1 MIVFNIILLSFLY
14 RRIGPLL
21 ILMVSL
27 ALSIGAM
34 VACLKLF
41 GITLNLFNVL
51 AFPLVLGVGVDYG
64 IYILLALRQ
73 PGDKQYAFATIIKP
87 VILAGLTA
95 MAGFG
100 SLAIAQN
107 PALRGLGIVCA
118 IGIACCL
125 FSTIFFILPA
135 YLVGLKR
142 MTGNPWYRLNTF
154 RAALRLASALPRDI
168 VQEIAGRHRPFR
180 LPLCAKRPRG
190 RPGKPRP
197 HHRPPRRDARRA
209 LPAKLR
215 HFLRMMADYFY
226 CSARPRR
233 RNPRP
238 GRAPGRA
245 LNTSPPRANEGKGG
259 ILVTAHLGNWELG
272 GIILALAGVPLTV
285 VTLEEPTSE
294 LTEWREAGRRRLGIK
309 TIAIGSDPFSFVG
322 IVSALRRNEF
332 VAMLVDRPYGDS
344 SVPVQFFG
352 AETQF
357 SSAPSLLHGHTG
369 AAVIPAF
376 VLQKPGGR
384 YVSVLEPPV
393 PMSTES
399 PESNAQKIA
408 AVFEAVVRRYPD
420 QWFNYVPI
428 WK

>member
-1 MIVFNIILLSFLY
+1 
-14 RRIGPLL
+14 
-21 ILMVSL
+21 
-27 ALSIGAM
+27 
-34 VACLKLF
+34 
-41 GITLNLFNVL
+41 
-51 AFPLVLGVGVDYG
+51 
-64 IYILLALRQ
+64 
-73 PGDKQYAFATIIKP
+73 
-87 VILAGLTA
+87 
-95 MAGFG
+95 
-100 SLAIAQN
+100 
-107 PALRGLGIVCA
+107 
-118 IGIACCL
+118 
-125 FSTIFFILPA
+125 
-135 YLVGLKR
+135 
-142 MTGNPWYRLNTF
+142 MTGNPWYRLGTF
-154 RAALRLASALPRDI
+154 RAALRLASALPRDM
-168 VQEIAGRHRPFR
+168 VQEMAGAIGLFGYRFAQKGREAALENLGR
-180 LPLCAKRPRG
+180 ITGLQGAMLEELCRQNFAQ
-190 RPGKPRP
+190 
-197 HHRPPRRDARRA
+197 
-209 LPAKLR
+209 
-215 HFLRMMADYFY
+215 FLRMMADYFY
-226 CSARPRR
+226 CSV
-233 RNPRP
+233 
-238 GRAPGRA
+238 APADDIRA
-245 LNTSPPRANEGKGG
+245 LVETWQGFVHIAAARERGKGG

-285 VTLEEPTSE
+285 VTLQEPTSE